1 MMRKNILLKKIKCN
15 SKAVLKMRMRNNW
28 EKMKRKEKANKMKRK
43 EKAKAKAN
51 RDNKSC
57 KEKKLRNKT
66 VKK

>member
-28 EKMKRKEKANKMKRK
+28 ENMKRKENKMKRK